1 MFVAL
6 QWYPS
11 AKQYVVVGGFEV
23 VSPVQICD
31 LLPLFVASDWCPS
44 AKKYEILP
52 IIVISKWCPSAKGH
66 HC

>member
-1 MFVAL
+1 MAL

-31 LLPLFVASDWCPS
+31 LLPLFVASVPQC
-44 AKKYEILP
+44 
-52 IIVISKWCPSAKGH
+52 
-66 HC
+66 